1 MTENEQAA
9 AILAAINAAL
19 SPAAVAYEYGKVP
32 GANGNAGTEPA
43 RYVVVTVSRRYVP
56 ERRAS
61 GYVSVPGGRLGV
73 RYIAKAATDVRNM
86 RRLATEVIE
95 DQILTTDAGEVGPFT
110 FESGDPARPD
120 GAYLVADDSW
130 TF

>member
-9 AILAAINAAL
+9 AILAALNAAL
-19 SPAAVAYEYGKVP
+19 SPVVAYEYGKVP

-43 RYVVVTVSRRYVP
+43 RYAVVTVSRRYVP

-73 RYIAKAATDVRNM
+73 RYIAKAAIDVRNM
-86 RRLATEVIE
+86 RRLAAEVIE